1 MWKVSEVGNDWGAE
15 GTLISKHKTRE
26 LAEKRVNKEAKK
38 RVKTLYYT
46 RWIEMKKDKCYIIDY
61 GLWSRFLKMEEI
73 EDDTEI

>member
-26 LAEKRVNKEAKK
+26 LAEKRVNKEAKQ

-46 RWIEMKKDKCYIIDY
+46 RWLEMEKDKGYIIDY

-73 EDDTEI
+73 DDDAKI